1 MKQQFAD
8 EKPLRRSGSA
18 VQTNVHERL
27 MRMKKIYN
35 DRNDMLALANAQRQ
49 QNVLKDPVLCKNSR
63 EMVGKRNGKVE
74 DRLIQEGVKIETM
87 RKAKEAVV
95 EYESGMLSKPIIT
108 KLASSLVRTETIEDR
123 LLKYTQRY
131 NENLKN
137 LSIKHDSNFSFKPEI
152 TKLGRSRSP
161 SPVISTIRSRTPT
174 PPRYSPSNYSCSS
187 RIDTYSSNGTY
198 KLTTRS
204 SNSLQAFNFTPEI
217 NSHSK
222 QLACQM
228 GSSTERLMRPIR
240 KENIPPD
247 DDFPFKPQINS
258 NSKQLDNRKKYDEHG
273 NKKNR
278 WDALYE
284 LSELL
289 KYRQREMKEEYE
301 YKKDDRNCTFRPYLG
316 KTPPRDRSYSYFNI

>member
-1 MKQQFAD
+1 MKQQFT
-8 EKPLRRSGSA
+8 EEMPLRRPRSA

-35 DRNDMLALANAQRQ
+35 DRNDMLALANAQKQ

-74 DRLIQEGVKIETM
+74 DRLIQEGVKIEM
-87 RKAKEAVV
+87 IRKAKEAVV
-95 EYESGMLSKPIIT
+95 EFESGLISKPMIT
-108 KLASSLVRTETIEDR
+108 KLASSLVRNESIEDR
-123 LLKYTQRY
+123 LLKYTHRY
-131 NENLKN
+131 NENLKT

-174 PPRYSPSNYSCSS
+174 PPRLSPSIDSYSSRRDTSPSNS
-187 RIDTYSSNGTY
+187 TF
-198 KLTTRS
+198 KLTSRS
-204 SNSLQAFNFTPEI
+204 SNPFQAFNFTPEI

-222 QLACQM
+222 QLASQM
-228 GSSTERLMRPIR
+228 GSSTDRLMRPLR

-247 DDFPFKPQINS
+247 DDFAFKPLINS
-258 NSKQLDNRKKYDEHG
+258 KSKQLDNRKKYDEDG

-284 LSELL
+284 LSEFL
-289 KYRQREMKEEYE
+289 KHRKRELKEEYE
-301 YKKDDRNCTFRPYLG
+301 FKKEDRNCAFRPYLG
-316 KTPPRDRSYSYFNI
+316 KTPPRDRSESYLNI